1 MSLTEGIIIVSHL
14 PIAISAL
21 YALFIYRQLAP
32 ELKIFSFFLF
42 FSAVVQLSALA
53 LALNRINNLPLLHIY
68 VAAGF
73 LLLAIFYKKILNG
86 FIQGRLIWIITIA
99 FLVYTI
105 LNSIFIE
112 PVRTFNSS
120 ALTVESILIVILSL
134 FTFIVL
140 LNDIARERRSSLI
153 RSINWINSGLFIY
166 YSSSL
171 LIFYLT
177 NNFSFSFNR
186 YIWILHSFFSMVMY
200 ACFYIGLWKRQRI

>member
-14 PIAISAL
+14 PIAISAV

-32 ELKIFSFFLF
+32 ALKIFSFFLF
-42 FSAVVQLSALA
+42 FSAVIQLSALA

-73 LLLAIFYKKILNG
+73 LLLAVFYRNILNG
-86 FIQGRLIWIITIA
+86 FIRARLIWIITIA

-140 LNDIARERRSSLI
+140 LNDIARERRSSLV

-200 ACFYIGLWKRQRI
+200 SCFYIGLWKRQRI

>member
-1 MSLTEGIIIVSHL
+1 MSLTESIIVVSHL

-73 LLLAIFYKKILNG
+73 LLLAVFYKKILNG
-86 FIQGRLIWIITIA
+86 FIQARLIWIISIA
-99 FLVYTI
+99 FLLYTI

-200 ACFYIGLWKRQRI
+200 TCFYIGLWKRQRI